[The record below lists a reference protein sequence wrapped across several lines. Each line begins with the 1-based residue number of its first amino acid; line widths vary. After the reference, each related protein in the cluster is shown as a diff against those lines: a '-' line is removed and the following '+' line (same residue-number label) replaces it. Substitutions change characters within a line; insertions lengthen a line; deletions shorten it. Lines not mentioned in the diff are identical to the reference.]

1 MYDDRQF
8 CNGHRTVAEGKP
20 FAYLI
25 NGDLSREDNL
35 RCVLEARAS
44 VGHSFLAGSAANEDE
59 LRAVSDRLAWAL
71 EHDYNPPRSFY
82 GVGGMK
88 IFRDLVW
95 LTRGLMREDH
105 RYYKAHGLYDFPQR
119 RWPRMLGL
127 CLLGSLMRS
136 RRLRRVI
143 GDRMNEGML
152 APYKK
157 ILNKL

>member
-1 MYDDRQF
+1 M
-8 CNGHRTVAEGKP
+8 
-20 FAYLI
+20 
-25 NGDLSREDNL
+25 
-35 RCVLEARAS
+35 
-44 VGHSFLAGSAANEDE
+44 
-59 LRAVSDRLAWAL
+59 
-71 EHDYNPPRSFY
+71 
-82 GVGGMK
+82 M
-88 IFRDLVW
+88 
-95 LTRGLMREDH
+95 EDH